1 MIAKRTIPLF
11 IAALVG
17 VLMIATYFIPYTEQ
31 WGAEAMEMFIILA
44 AAAMVL
50 GAGNLLLLNLA
61 KISNKQPGWGYAGI
75 TLTAFFATLI
85 IGLFKIGAMPTPS
98 SPDNAWT
105 APVVQEGSPFWWIY
119 QFGLVPLTATMFAM
133 LAFYIASAAFRAF
146 RAKNVEAT
154 LLLGTAFI
162 VLLGQVYA
170 GYWLTDFLPKIEYW
184 VNELQHLAP
193 YLATLPES
201 TAHLVTTVVTQLDD
215 GVLLKDVVVGSGVPY
230 ASLGVDQ
237 QALIQA
243 GLVRVDSIRD
253 FTLAVSMQAEAGVA
267 LKDIVVN
274 GVPYEYMSVDHKPLA
289 KETVE
294 YIGGWWYQLL
304 NGLRLE
310 NLTQVIFN
318 VPQKAGNRAI
328 MIGIALGI
336 VSTSLK
342 VILGVDR
349 SYLGSAD

>member
-11 IAALVG
+11 IAALIG
-17 VLMIATYFIPYTEQ
+17 VLMIATYFVPYTEQ

-50 GAGNLLLLNLA
+50 GAGNLLLLNLS
-61 KISNKQPGWGYAGI
+61 KISNRQPGWGYAGI
-75 TLTAFFATLI
+75 TLLAFFVTLI
-85 IGLFKIGAMPTPS
+85 IGLFKIGAMPTAS
-98 SPDNAWT
+98 APDNAWT

-119 QFGLVPLTATMFAM
+119 KYGLVPLTATMFAM

-154 LLLGTAFI
+154 LLLGTAFV

-170 GYWLTDFLPKIEYW
+170 GVWLTDFLPTLESY
-184 VNELQHLAP
+184 VASFPEASQEFVLAVGMQIK
-193 YLATLPES
+193 T
-201 TAHLVTTVVTQLDD
+201 
-215 GVLLKDVVVGSGVPY
+215 GVPLSEVVVAGVGYPDMTGE
-230 ASLGVDQ
+230 AH
-237 QALIQA
+237 
-243 GLVRVDSIRD
+243 
-253 FTLAVSMQAEAGVA
+253 TLA
-267 LKDIVVN
+267 L
-274 GVPYEYMSVDHKPLA
+274 
-289 KETVE
+289 ETSN

-310 NLTQVIFN
+310 NLTQVILD

>member
-17 VLMIATYFIPYTEQ
+17 VLMIATYFVPYTEK
-31 WGAEAMEMFIILA
+31 WGADAMEMFIILA

-50 GAGNLLLLNLA
+50 GAGNLLLLNLS
-61 KISNKQPGWGYAGI
+61 KISNRQPGWGYAGI
-75 TLTAFFATLI
+75 TLTAFFVTLI
-85 IGLFKIGAMPTPS
+85 IGLFKIGAMPTS
-98 SPDNAWT
+98 SAATNAWT

-119 QFGLVPLTATMFAM
+119 KYGLVPLTATMFAM

-170 GYWLTDFLPKIEYW
+170 GVWLTDFLPTLESY
-184 VNELQHLAP
+184 VAGFPAASQEFVLAVGMQVK
-193 YLATLPES
+193 A
-201 TAHLVTTVVTQLDD
+201 
-215 GVLLKDVVVGSGVPY
+215 GVPLTDVVVG
-230 ASLGVDQ
+230 
-237 QALIQA
+237 
-243 GLVRVDSIRD
+243 
-253 FTLAVSMQAEAGVA
+253 GVA
-267 LKDIVVN
+267 YANMV
-274 GVPYEYMSVDHKPLA
+274 GEHHALA
-289 KETVE
+289 IETNN

-310 NLTQVIFN
+310 NLTQVILD

>member
-11 IAALVG
+11 IAALIG
-17 VLMIATYFIPYTEQ
+17 VLMIATYFVPYTEQ

-50 GAGNLLLLNLA
+50 GAGNLLLLNLS
-61 KISNKQPGWGYAGI
+61 KISNRQPGWGYAGI
-75 TLTAFFATLI
+75 TLLAFFVTLI
-85 IGLFKIGAMPTPS
+85 IGLFKIGAMPTAS
-98 SPDNAWT
+98 APDNAWT

-119 QFGLVPLTATMFAM
+119 KYGLVPLTATMFAM

-154 LLLGTAFI
+154 LLLGTAFV

-170 GYWLTDFLPKIEYW
+170 GVWLTDFLPTLESY
-184 VNELQHLAP
+184 VASFPEASQEFVLAVGMQIK
-193 YLATLPES
+193 T
-201 TAHLVTTVVTQLDD
+201 
-215 GVLLKDVVVGSGVPY
+215 GVPLSEVVVAGVGYPDMTGE
-230 ASLGVDQ
+230 AH
-237 QALIQA
+237 
-243 GLVRVDSIRD
+243 
-253 FTLAVSMQAEAGVA
+253 TLA
-267 LKDIVVN
+267 I
-274 GVPYEYMSVDHKPLA
+274 
-289 KETVE
+289 ETSN

-310 NLTQVIFN
+310 NLTQVILD